1 MHEISRLHQQP
12 LGPKPPKGIS
22 SDYAV
27 RPTLVAALMLFLCTI
42 GCMRRDGRNSDC
54 RWPSEMTTH
63 SATRQHLSEDAEFA
77 EELAIRYAD
86 VHHGLRTPY
95 YVSNET
101 YDAAR
106 NRCMETLFDQ
116 IAKEHGVPVAQVSS
130 ALGHNRVFI
139 DVAESMPFV
148 LFYVFVV
155 VVVVRLIWRRYPPYE
170 EGWSPGITMALFL
183 SLAFGVGGTMLGEV
197 WFWFA
202 EGYRIDNSHMS
213 YRAGRFFWAQHRAEL
228 FAGLVIIFWLAD
240 IEAARHL
247 RSNRETETYL
257 L

>member
-12 LGPKPPKGIS
+12 LGPKLPKGIS
-22 SDYAV
+22 SAYAV

-54 RWPSEMTTH
+54 RWPAETTIH

-77 EELAIRYAD
+77 EDLAIRYAD

-95 YVSNET
+95 YVSNEA

-106 NRCMETLFDQ
+106 NRCMQTLFED

-130 ALGHNRVFI
+130 ALGHNRAFI

-155 VVVVRLIWRRYPPYE
+155 VVVVRVIWRRYPPHE

-240 IEAARHL
+240 FESARHL
-247 RSNRETETYL
+247 RSNRKTET
-257 L
+257 